1 MEPSGGTD
9 MVENLEKVVSL
20 RGALG
25 RVGEDMGSPKFA
37 TEGVLSGW
45 AMVVGSVLPF
55 SWIEGTSS
63 ADAMMISLW
72 HASAH

>member
-1 MEPSGGTD
+1 

-20 RGALG
+20 RAALG
-25 RVGEDMGSPKFA
+25 RAAEDEGSPKLG

-45 AMVVGSVLPF
+45 AMVVGSVVPL

-63 ADAMMISLW
+63 ADAMVIW
-72 HASAH
+72 